1 MDINEEQNENITQE
15 TVNNIDEIQ
24 ESSVPEDNTNQN
36 DLIEKEDKS
45 SDEEEIE
52 FDDNIDI
59 DALQMQL
66 KEQIN
71 QKEDKINNENASEEN
86 NETVSEEDK
95 SKNNDREEEIEFDDN
110 IDIDALQNKLQE
122 QMQNNGIV
130 YNPAEGKKNV
140 ADEEKTSSQKENKK
154 EVKKEISALKK
165 RLLEKRENYKKY
177 VIYVSEENVEY
188 IDSLSIQDRKKII
201 NDILHDR
208 DVIAKRTRRFKENA
222 KFTNQILI
230 MIFTVV
236 LALPVF
242 FFLLNKS
249 IETTILNYQQ
259 AQQNFVKLYREQGKI
274 KNYKNFG
281 SKY

>member
-1 MDINEEQNENITQE
+1 MLAASNIKQ
-15 TVNNIDEIQ
+15 
-24 ESSVPEDNTNQN
+24 
-36 DLIEKEDKS
+36 
-45 SDEEEIE
+45 
-52 FDDNIDI
+52 
-59 DALQMQL
+59 
-66 KEQIN
+66 
-71 QKEDKINNENASEEN
+71 
-86 NETVSEEDK
+86 
-95 SKNNDREEEIEFDDN
+95 
-110 IDIDALQNKLQE
+110 
-122 QMQNNGIV
+122 
-130 YNPAEGKKNV
+130 
-140 ADEEKTSSQKENKK
+140 
-154 EVKKEISALKK
+154 
-165 RLLEKRENYKKY
+165 
-177 VIYVSEENVEY
+177 
-188 IDSLSIQDRKKII
+188 KII